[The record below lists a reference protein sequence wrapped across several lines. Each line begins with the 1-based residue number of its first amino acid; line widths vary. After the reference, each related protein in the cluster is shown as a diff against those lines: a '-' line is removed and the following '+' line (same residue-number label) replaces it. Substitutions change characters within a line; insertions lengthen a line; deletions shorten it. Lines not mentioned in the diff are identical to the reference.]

1 MKGLVRYGFPLGPFK
16 LEEVNSPVI
25 EGPGD
30 VLLEVKSA
38 GLCGSDLKKW
48 NVDNDAQSLVSVFGH
63 EFAGE
68 VVATGQD
75 VTDWKIGDRVVSD
88 NTGYACG
95 KCHACMVGNFLVC
108 PERRALGWGMDGG
121 FGKFVRVPGQ
131 ILGLHKHALI
141 KIPDNVSYEEASIL
155 DPVCN
160 AYMALVQRSQLRAG
174 EDVLIYGMGP
184 LSLNCI
190 QIARIM
196 GAVNIIVVGN
206 AGDEAVRKPVAKLL
220 GATHFIDSDKEDVVE
235 RCHAIS
241 GKQGIPVVVDGRGT
255 PQIIEESIRV
265 LRTNGQMIR
274 IGLNLKA
281 AEICINDISE
291 KAISLI
297 GHMGYDAVSWL
308 NVLNLL
314 KHRKI
319 DVESLI
325 THRLPLSRWKEGFE
339 LMSTRKA
346 IKVVFHYD
354 LD

>member
-1 MKGLVRYGFPLGPFK
+1 MKGLVRYGFPLGAFK
-16 LEEVNSPVI
+16 LEEVTPPGI
-25 EGPGD
+25 EGSGD
-30 VLLEVKSA
+30 VLLEVKAA
-38 GLCGSDLKKW
+38 GLCGSDLKNW
-48 NVDNDAQSLVSVFGH
+48 NIENGAKTRISVFGH

-68 VVATGQD
+68 IVAIGSD

-95 KCHACMVGNFLVC
+95 KCHACMVGNFVSC
-108 PERRALGWGMDGG
+108 SERRALGWGMDGG
-121 FGKFVRVPGQ
+121 FGKFVRIPGQ
-131 ILGLHKHALI
+131 ILGLHKHALM

-160 AYMALVQRSQLRAG
+160 AYMALVQRSNLRPG

-196 GAVNIIVVGN
+196 GAANIIVVGN
-206 AGDEAVRKPVAKLL
+206 GSDEAVRKPVAKML
-220 GATHFIDSDKEDVVE
+220 GATHFIDTDKDDVVQ
-235 RCHAIS
+235 RCEQIS
-241 GKQGIPVVVDGRGT
+241 GKYGIPVVVDGRGS
-255 PQIIEESIRV
+255 PQIIEESIRI
-265 LRTNGQMIR
+265 LRTNGQFVR
-274 IGLNLKA
+274 IGLDPNP
-281 AEICINDISE
+281 AEFSINDISE

-314 KHRKI
+314 KHRML

-325 THRLPLSRWKEGFE
+325 THRLPLSRWQEGFE
-339 LMSTRKA
+339 LMASRQA

>member
-1 MKGLVRYGFPLGPFK
+1 MKGLVRYGYPLGAFR
-16 LEEVNSPVI
+16 LEEVTPQVI

-38 GLCGSDLKKW
+38 GLCGSDLKNW
-48 NVDNDAQSLVSVFGH
+48 DLENDAKTRVSVFGH

-68 VVATGQD
+68 VVAVGKE

-95 KCHACMVGNFLVC
+95 KCHACMVGNFLLC

-131 ILGLHKHALI
+131 ILGLHKHALM
-141 KIPDNVSYEEASIL
+141 KVPDNVSYAEASIL

-160 AYMALVQRSQLRAG
+160 AYMALVQRSQLRPG

-190 QIARIM
+190 QIARVM

-206 AGDEAVRKPVAKLL
+206 AGDEEVRKPVAKRL
-220 GATHFIDSDKEDVVE
+220 GATHFIDSDKEDVVTRSHE
-235 RCHAIS
+235 IS

-274 IGLNLKA
+274 IGLDLKPVDFS
-281 AEICINDISE
+281 INDISE

-314 KHRKI
+314 KHRKL
-319 DVESLI
+319 DVESMI

-339 LMSTRKA
+339 LMAARKA
-346 IKVVFHYD
+346 IKVVFQYD